1 MPALNS
7 ESSVLKRRVECAML
21 VAHAGGEAMNDMTK
35 IEIPVEKATAT
46 ALTDNRRLAA
56 IGRLVDRLV
65 QPGSDDPLVAL
76 FERTSSEARN
86 FDISDEEIQA
96 ELAAYNAERRV

>member
-1 MPALNS
+1 
-7 ESSVLKRRVECAML
+7 
-21 VAHAGGEAMNDMTK
+21 MNDMTK

-46 ALTDNRRLAA
+46 ALNDSRRLAA

-65 QPGSDDPLVAL
+65 QPGSDDPLIAL
-76 FERTSSEARN
+76 FERTSSEAQAS
-86 FDISDEEIQA
+86 DMSDEEIEA